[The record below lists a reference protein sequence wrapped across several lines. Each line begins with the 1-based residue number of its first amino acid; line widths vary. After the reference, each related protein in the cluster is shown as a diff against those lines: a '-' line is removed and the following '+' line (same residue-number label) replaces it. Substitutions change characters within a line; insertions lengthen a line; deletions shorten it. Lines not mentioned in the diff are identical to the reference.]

1 VANSV
6 FLTGMEEESPQSY
19 PISAVWRTL
28 ASLLIYI
35 LVYYA
40 LFRDLRSI
48 LFLVI
53 VIIIHESGHFI
64 AMRSFGYSNVRM
76 LFVPMFGAFVS
87 GQPAAV
93 DPGRKMIVLFS
104 GPLPGIILGMI
115 SALVYTVT
123 HQYFFYLLALM
134 FIFLNVFN
142 LLPLT
147 PMDGGQM
154 LDVLFPSYSKWVQ
167 TLFIILSS
175 LALGIITYWSRNY
188 LLIFLIFLL
197 WFRLVALWRPDPY
210 KDEKTAET
218 HKKLSDLQKI
228 LYLVIWLAFILLPM
242 ITLFKIESQRV

>member
-1 VANSV
+1 MR
-6 FLTGMEEESPQSY
+6 LSP
-19 PISAVWRTL
+19 ALRTL
-28 ASLLIYI
+28 LSLVLYAGIYYLI
-35 LVYYA
+35 
-40 LFRDLRSI
+40 FRDARSI
-48 LFLVI
+48 AFLLA

-93 DPGRKMIVLFS
+93 DPGKKMIVLFS

-115 SALVYTVT
+115 SVLVYTVT

-142 LLPLT
+142 LLPVT

-175 LALGIITYWSRNY
+175 LALGIISYWSRNY
-188 LLIFLIFLL
+188 LLIVLIFLL
-197 WFRLVALWRPDPY
+197 WFRLVVLWRTDPY
-210 KDEKTAET
+210 ADKKITEP
-218 HKKLSDLQKI
+218 HKELSDFQRLI
-228 LYLVIWLAFILLPM
+228 YLIIWLAFIILPM
-242 ITLFKIESQRV
+242 ITLFRIESQ